1 MVGAD
6 FNPRLDIER
15 TSVAEPRL
23 IRHPALN
30 CRFATKSLLQK
41 IRGLKPTAT
50 IVASLREAAAF
61 TVSLPE

>member
-1 MVGAD
+1 MVGAG
-6 FNPRLDIER
+6 FSPGLDIER
-15 TSVAEPRL
+15 TSVAERRL
-23 IRHPALN
+23 IRHPAFN
-30 CRFATKSLLQK
+30 CCFATKSLLQT